1 MRRARPGSGA
11 DGLPQTEA
19 GAKPDDETEGPLRQR
34 AAAFAKKTVGGFDM
48 YKVIIVAGAALL
60 VAACQSDSQRDRAL
74 VGGGLGAATG
84 AVIGSAIDGGGA
96 GGAIVG
102 AVVGGVGGAAIG
114 SATTPKN
121 CVATDRYGRRY
132 RVACP

>member
-1 MRRARPGSGA
+1 MKKLLLIGA
-11 DGLPQTEA
+11 S
-19 GAKPDDETEGPLRQR
+19 
-34 AAAFAKKTVGGFDM
+34 
-48 YKVIIVAGAALL
+48 ALL
-60 VAACQSDSQRDRAL
+60 LAGCQSDSQRDRAL

-96 GGAIVG
+96 GGALAGAAIGAVGG
-102 AVVGGVGGAAIG
+102 AVVG

-121 CVATDRYGRRY
+121 CVAYDSYGRPY